1 MSGFEIN
8 LSKFAND
15 LENALDVIGIGARE
29 GMTQALDDWVRES
42 RDIAPIDYG
51 TLRRN
56 IVSQGVE
63 GVGLD
68 LEGVITANAIEK
80 SKNGRFNYAYY
91 IHEVTERSVSGEA
104 KFLEKPLAQNRDKY
118 MRWIE
123 EDIQDELKKAGW

>member
-123 EDIQDELKKAGW
+123 EDIKDELKKAGW